1 MTTVFGFLLNFMKG
15 KTITTVMSA
24 DCLMRM
30 MISLRRF
37 DVVHEKLLGLFG
49 KRMLAGMLASLTPE
63 HAEELRAK
71 YDADGD
77 GNFDSEEIKKMVSEV
92 HRAHHDAE
100 NQNEDEATN

>member
-1 MTTVFGFLLNFMKG
+1 
-15 KTITTVMSA
+15 
-24 DCLMRM
+24 
-30 MISLRRF
+30 
-37 DVVHEKLLGLFG
+37 
-49 KRMLAGMLASLTPE
+49 MLAHLTPE
-63 HAEELRAK
+63 HANELK